1 MNCVPRTYQTSN
13 SSPQINATSGYG
25 FKSGGLDL
33 NWRFVRRVF
42 TVKLIKRI
50 VCGRW
55 KGVFDISAFQGFTV
69 RFYWFDMSR
78 MKFARVYLWQLMLG
92 RQPEM

>member
-1 MNCVPRTYQTSN
+1 M
-13 SSPQINATSGYG
+13 NATRCFDFESGR
-25 FKSGGLDL
+25 LDL
-33 NWRFVRRVF
+33 NWRFVHRVF

-55 KGVFDISAFQGFTV
+55 KGVFDIFAFQGFTV
-69 RFYWFDMSR
+69 RFYWFDISR
-78 MKFARVYLWQLMLG
+78 MKFARVYLWQLIVG

>member
-1 MNCVPRTYQTSN
+1 MICATRTHQTRN
-13 SSPQINATSGYG
+13 SSPQINAPSCLD

-33 NWRFVRRVF
+33 SWRFVRRVF
-42 TVKLIKRI
+42 TVKLIERI
-50 VCGRW
+50 VCGRR

-78 MKFARVYLWQLMLG
+78 MKFARVYLWQPILG
-92 RQPEM
+92 CQPEM